1 MEDPICE
8 FRAVSKDYAVR
19 HGFFASSTYRIKAL
33 DRVNLSV
40 KEGEILGLVGESGC
54 GKSTLARIALGLESP
69 TSGQV
74 LFSGDDIA
82 DFDKTR
88 LQNFRRQA
96 QMVFQ
101 DPFSSLNPKKTVL
114 KILSEPLKIHRLYS
128 KNHYKERVI
137 RLLKEVGLDEQVLNR
152 YPHEFSGGQRQRIGL
167 ARALATNPKMIVA
180 DEPTSALD
188 VSIQAQIINLFLDLH
203 ERHRLSL
210 LFISHDL
217 PVIQFVS
224 HRVAVMYKGQLMEL
238 MPKNAFL
245 QSPNHQI
252 TKSLNCSIECLD
264 PLEKLLADKGHE
276 IAGIILEPLLQAA
289 GGMIAYP
296 VQYLKR
302 LAGLAS
308 HHRIHLILDEVAT
321 GFGRTGRMFAFEH
334 AGIAPD
340 FLCLSKGLTAGFI
353 PMAATITTDD
363 VYHAFYADYEEG
375 RTFFHGHTFTGN
387 PLASAAA
394 LASLEIFEQEKV
406 LDGLQDKIDILQSGM
421 ERFKELPWVGDV
433 RGIGMVAAVELVMD
447 RRTRTPFSSEK
458 RVGWMIY
465 KEGLKKGLILR
476 PLGDIVYLFL
486 PLSVNAVQIEDILNL
501 SFDVISGLNP

>member
-1 MEDPICE
+1 MIPEVDLLELDRRYLWHPYTQMKDFEKDDPLFVDRADGVFLFDAQGRRYYDTISSWWCILHGHNHPGIKAAIRDQLDRLEHVHFAGTTHEGAIRLAEKLVALTPDGLSKVFYSDNGSTACE
-8 FRAVSKDYAVR
+8 VAIKMSLQYWKHMGETRRESFVSLERGY
-19 HGFFASSTYRIKAL
+19 HGDTIGAMSLGGVPSFKGPFDALTFDSYRIP
-33 DRVNLSV
+33 
-40 KEGEILGLVGESGC
+40 
-54 GKSTLARIALGLESP
+54 SP
-69 TSGQV
+69 YCYRCPYE
-74 LFSGDDIA
+74 A
-82 DFDKTR
+82 KPP
-88 LQNFRRQA
+88 A
-96 QMVFQ
+96 
-101 DPFSSLNPKKTVL
+101 
-114 KILSEPLKIHRLYS
+114 E
-128 KNHYKERVI
+128 
-137 RLLKEVGLDEQVLNR
+137 
-152 YPHEFSGGQRQRIGL
+152 
-167 ARALATNPKMIVA
+167 
-180 DEPTSALD
+180 
-188 VSIQAQIINLFLDLH
+188 
-203 ERHRLSL
+203 
-210 LFISHDL
+210 
-217 PVIQFVS
+217 
-224 HRVAVMYKGQLMEL
+224 
-238 MPKNAFL
+238 
-245 QSPNHQI
+245 SPNHQI

-486 PLSVNAVQIEDILNL
+486 PLSVNAVQIEDILSL

>member
-1 MEDPICE
+1 MIPEVDLLELDRRYLWHPYTQMKDFEKDDPLFVDRADGVFLFDAQGRRYYDTISSWWCILHGHNHPGIKAAIRDQLDRLEHVHFAGTTHEGAIRLAEKLVALTPDGLSKVFYSDNGSTACE
-8 FRAVSKDYAVR
+8 VAIKMSLQYWKHMGETRRESFVSLERGY
-19 HGFFASSTYRIKAL
+19 HGDTIGAMSLGGVPSFEGPFDALTFDSYRIPSPYCYRCPYKF
-33 DRVNLSV
+33 RHS
-40 KEGEILGLVGESGC
+40 
-54 GKSTLARIALGLESP
+54 ARS
-69 TSGQV
+69 
-74 LFSGDDIA
+74 
-82 DFDKTR
+82 
-88 LQNFRRQA
+88 
-96 QMVFQ
+96 Q
-101 DPFSSLNPKKTVL
+101 DHS
-114 KILSEPLKIHRLYS
+114 
-128 KNHYKERVI
+128 
-137 RLLKEVGLDEQVLNR
+137 
-152 YPHEFSGGQRQRIGL
+152 
-167 ARALATNPKMIVA
+167 
-180 DEPTSALD
+180 
-188 VSIQAQIINLFLDLH
+188 
-203 ERHRLSL
+203 
-210 LFISHDL
+210 
-217 PVIQFVS
+217 
-224 HRVAVMYKGQLMEL
+224 
-238 MPKNAFL
+238 
-245 QSPNHQI
+245 I

-486 PLSVNAVQIEDILNL
+486 PLSVNAVQIEDILSL

>member
-1 MEDPICE
+1 MIPEVDLLELDRRYLWHPYTQMKDFEKDDPLFVDRADGVFLFDSQGRRYYDTISSWWCILHGHNHPGIKAAIRDQLDRLEHVHFAGTTHEGAIRLAERLVALTPDGLSKVFYSDNGSTACE
-8 FRAVSKDYAVR
+8 VAIKMSLQYWKHMGETRRESFVSLERGY
-19 HGFFASSTYRIKAL
+19 HGDTIGAMSLGGVPSFEGPFDALTFDSYRIP
-33 DRVNLSV
+33 
-40 KEGEILGLVGESGC
+40 
-54 GKSTLARIALGLESP
+54 SP
-69 TSGQV
+69 YCYRCPYE
-74 LFSGDDIA
+74 A
-82 DFDKTR
+82 KPP
-88 LQNFRRQA
+88 A
-96 QMVFQ
+96 
-101 DPFSSLNPKKTVL
+101 K
-114 KILSEPLKIHRLYS
+114 
-128 KNHYKERVI
+128 
-137 RLLKEVGLDEQVLNR
+137 
-152 YPHEFSGGQRQRIGL
+152 
-167 ARALATNPKMIVA
+167 
-180 DEPTSALD
+180 
-188 VSIQAQIINLFLDLH
+188 
-203 ERHRLSL
+203 
-210 LFISHDL
+210 
-217 PVIQFVS
+217 
-224 HRVAVMYKGQLMEL
+224 
-238 MPKNAFL
+238 
-245 QSPNHQI
+245 SPNHQI

-296 VQYLKR
+296 VDYLKR

-458 RVGWMIY
+458 RAGWMIY

-486 PLSVNAVQIEDILNL
+486 PLSVNAVQIEDILSL

>member
-1 MEDPICE
+1 MIPEVDLLELDRRYLWHPYTQMKDFEKDDPLFVDRADGVFLFDAQGRRYYDTISSWWCILHGHNHPGIKAAIRDQLDRLEHVHFAGTTHEGAIRLAEKLVALTPDGLSKVFYSDNGSTACE
-8 FRAVSKDYAVR
+8 VAIKMSLQYWKHMGETRRESFVSLERGY
-19 HGFFASSTYRIKAL
+19 HGDTIGAMSLGGVPSFKGPFDALTFDSYRIPSPYCYRCPYKF
-33 DRVNLSV
+33 RHS
-40 KEGEILGLVGESGC
+40 
-54 GKSTLARIALGLESP
+54 ARS
-69 TSGQV
+69 
-74 LFSGDDIA
+74 
-82 DFDKTR
+82 
-88 LQNFRRQA
+88 
-96 QMVFQ
+96 Q
-101 DPFSSLNPKKTVL
+101 DHS
-114 KILSEPLKIHRLYS
+114 
-128 KNHYKERVI
+128 
-137 RLLKEVGLDEQVLNR
+137 
-152 YPHEFSGGQRQRIGL
+152 
-167 ARALATNPKMIVA
+167 
-180 DEPTSALD
+180 
-188 VSIQAQIINLFLDLH
+188 
-203 ERHRLSL
+203 
-210 LFISHDL
+210 
-217 PVIQFVS
+217 
-224 HRVAVMYKGQLMEL
+224 
-238 MPKNAFL
+238 
-245 QSPNHQI
+245 I

-486 PLSVNAVQIEDILNL
+486 PLSVNAVQIEDILSL